1 MGVFAMRLPDVGEGI
16 AEAEL
21 TEWHVKPGDIV
32 QEDDI
37 LAAVMTDKAAVEVPS
52 AVAGKVLELGGEIGE
67 MMAIGSVLIRI
78 EVDGDGNE
86 SADAAAA
93 AQAAKPAAAKPADP
107 EEAEA
112 TPEPEDK
119 PAAAPAAP
127 APVAAPAAKK
137 PGHRLPRPE
146 GAKPLAAPSVRA
158 RARSEGVDL
167 RHVPGTGPGGRI
179 SHEDLDNW
187 IASGGI
193 QQGSV
198 KRGRNTGVEEIR
210 VIGMRRK
217 IAEKM
222 ALSKRQIPHI
232 TIVEEVEMGALEDLR
247 AALNKKHAGDRPKL
261 TLLPFLMR
269 AIVEAVREQPGL
281 NARFDDEAGV
291 IHRHGGVHIGI
302 ATQTPQGLN
311 VPVVHHAEAG
321 SLWDNAGELA
331 RLAEAAREGSIKREE
346 LTGGT
351 ITITSLGALG
361 AIATTPIINHPEV
374 AIVGV
379 NKMQIRPVWDGQ
391 QFQPRK
397 MMNLSCSFDHRV
409 VDGWDAA
416 VFVQKLK
423 TLLESPAMLFVE
435 G

>member
-32 QEDDI
+32 REDDV

-52 AVAGKVLELGGEIGE
+52 AVSGKVLELGGEIGQ

-78 EVDGDGNE
+78 EVEGEGNE
-86 SADAAAA
+86 ASGPAADAA
-93 AQAAKPAAAKPADP
+93 KPSAPAPQPAP
-107 EEAEA
+107 EIDTDADTGETE
-112 TPEPEDK
+112 TPEP
-119 PAAAPAAP
+119 AP
-127 APVAAPAAKK
+127 APAPAPAAKK

-146 GAKPLAAPSVRA
+146 GSKPLASPSVRA

-193 QQGSV
+193 KQGSV
-198 KRGRNTGVEEIR
+198 TRGRNTGIEEIR
-210 VIGMRRK
+210 VVGMRRK

-247 AALNKKHAGDRPKL
+247 AALNKKHEGSRPKL

-281 NARFDDEAGV
+281 NARFDDEEGV
-291 IHRHGGVHIGI
+291 IHRHGGVHIGV

-311 VPVVHHAEAG
+311 VPVLHHAEAN

-331 RLAEAAREGSIKREE
+331 RLAEAARDGSIKREE

-351 ITITSLGALG
+351 ITITSLGPLG

-391 QFQPRK
+391 QFRPRK
-397 MMNLSCSFDHRV
+397 MMNISCSFDHRV
-409 VDGWDAA
+409 IDGWDAA

-423 TLLESPAMLFVE
+423 SLLESPAMLFVE

>member
-1 MGVFAMRLPDVGEGI
+1 MGIFEIRLPDVGEGV

-21 TEWHVKPGDIV
+21 IEWHVKPGDIV
-32 QEDDI
+32 REDDI

-52 AVAGKVLELGGEIGE
+52 SAEGKVLELGGEIGA
-67 MMAIGSVLIRI
+67 MIPVGGVLVRL
-78 EVDGDGNE
+78 EVAGEGN
-86 SADAAAA
+86 AAAA
-93 AQAAKPAAAKPADP
+93 NPGEQKTAPVASPKAEP
-107 EEAEA
+107 ETEPEAE
-112 TPEPEDK
+112 TK
-119 PAAAPAAP
+119 RGLAP
-127 APVAAPAAKK
+127 APLARKAGRRP
-137 PGHRLPRPE
+137 PRPE
-146 GAKPLAAPSVRA
+146 GAKPLASPSVRA
-158 RARSEGVDL
+158 RARAEGLNL
-167 RHVPGTGPGGRI
+167 RQVPGTGPAGRI

-193 QQGSV
+193 KQGGV
-198 KRGRNTGVEEIR
+198 TRGRNTGVEDVRI
-210 VIGMRRK
+210 VGMRRK

-222 ALSKRQIPHI
+222 ALAKRQIPHI

-247 AALNKKHAGDRPKL
+247 AALNKKHEGQRPKL
-261 TLLPFLMR
+261 TLLPFLIR

-281 NARFDDEAGV
+281 NARFDDEDGV
-291 IHRHGGVHIGI
+291 IHRHGGVHVGI
-302 ATQTPQGLN
+302 ATQTEQGLN

-321 SLWDNAGELA
+321 SLWDNAAEIL
-331 RLAEAAREGSIKREE
+331 RLSEAAREGSIKREE

-351 ITITSLGALG
+351 ITITSLGPLG
-361 AIATTPIINHPEV
+361 AIATTPIVNYPEV

-391 QFQPRK
+391 QFRPRK

-423 TLLESPAMLFVE
+423 SLLETPAMLFVE

>member
-1 MGVFAMRLPDVGEGI
+1 MGVFEIRLPDVGEGV

-21 TEWHVKPGDIV
+21 IEWHVKPGDV
-32 QEDDI
+32 VREDDI

-52 AVAGKVLELGGEIGE
+52 SADGTVLELGGEIGA
-67 MMAIGSVLIRI
+67 MIPVGGVLVRL
-78 EVDGDGNE
+78 EVEGAGN
-86 SADAAAA
+86 
-93 AQAAKPAAAKPADP
+93 
-107 EEAEA
+107 
-112 TPEPEDK
+112 
-119 PAAAPAAP
+119 AAAPAPEPEAKP
-127 APVAAPAAKK
+127 APQSEQGAGTEPEPAPPAVAKRA
-137 PGHRLPRPE
+137 GHRLPPPE

-158 RARSEGVDL
+158 RARAEGVNL
-167 RHVPGTGPGGRI
+167 RQVPGSGPAGRI

-193 QQGSV
+193 KQGGV
-198 KRGRNTGVEEIR
+198 TRGRNTGVEEIR
-210 VIGMRRK
+210 VVGMRRK

-222 ALSKRQIPHI
+222 ALAKRQIPHI

-247 AALNKKHAGDRPKL
+247 AALNKKHEGSRPKL
-261 TLLPFLMR
+261 TLLPFLLR

-281 NARFDDEAGV
+281 NARFDDEDGV
-291 IHRHGGVHIGI
+291 IHRHGGVHAGI
-302 ATQTPQGLN
+302 ATQTGQGLT

-321 SLWDNAGELA
+321 SLWDNAAEIQ
-331 RLAEAAREGSIKREE
+331 RLAEAARDGSIKREE
-346 LTGGT
+346 LSGGT
-351 ITITSLGALG
+351 ITITSLGPLG
-361 AIATTPIINHPEV
+361 AIATTPIVNYPEV

-391 QFQPRK
+391 QFRPRK

-423 TLLESPAMLFVE
+423 SLLETPAMLFVE

>member
-32 QEDDI
+32 REDDI

-52 AVAGKVLELGGEIGE
+52 AVSGKVLELGGEIGQ

-78 EVDGDGNE
+78 EVEGEGNE
-86 SADAAAA
+86 APGSATE
-93 AQAAKPAAAKPADP
+93 AAKPS
-107 EEAEA
+107 
-112 TPEPEDK
+112 
-119 PAAAPAAP
+119 AP
-127 APVAAPAAKK
+127 APQPAPEAETDADAEAKEPPAPAPAPAPAAKK

-146 GAKPLAAPSVRA
+146 GSKPLAAPSVRA

-179 SHEDLDNW
+179 SHEDLDSW
-187 IASGGI
+187 IESGGI
-193 QQGSV
+193 RQGSV
-198 KRGRNTGVEEIR
+198 TRGRNTGVEEQR

-222 ALSKRQIPHI
+222 ALSKRHIPHI

-247 AALNKKHAGDRPKL
+247 AALNKKHEGSRPKL

-281 NARFDDEAGV
+281 NARYDDDEGV
-291 IHRHGGVHIGI
+291 IYRHGGVHIGV

-311 VPVVHHAEAG
+311 VPVLHHAEAN

-331 RLAEAAREGSIKREE
+331 RLAEAARDGSIKREE

-351 ITITSLGALG
+351 ITITSLGPLG

-391 QFQPRK
+391 QFRPRK
-397 MMNLSCSFDHRV
+397 MMNISCSFDHRV
-409 VDGWDAA
+409 IDGWDAA

-423 TLLESPAMLFVE
+423 SLLENPAMLFVE